1 MHQTTANR
9 LQERTLRNTSPLPLH
24 TSTVQSS
31 VSVRTLDTGQ
41 LNGIPLVLG
50 NRLWLLVASV
60 HHTVLG
66 VKDVRTDGDFD
77 IELVTATSLLLK
89 EVPCGVQQGGEVLD
103 ARIALSSDTGG
114 SDTNTDGLVP
124 VGIGVGEEVR
134 ACRGE
139 GYCNVLEARG
149 LRKEVANVKVLLL
162 GSAARRLESVLLKR
176 NELEE
181 LESLLRGGDESS
193 NSLGGNGGNVGDK
206 NLLEVGGGL
215 CHKDKVVIGNGLEVG
230 VSENL
235 QTAKVAE
242 IETGAKDLG
251 VATALGHLTN
261 LVLEGNSQKLE
272 RGQTLE
278 SEHVVPVAI
287 TSVSKNSPRKSDGS
301 DVLAVLQNVED
312 VSDGVETV
320 DTIKPKL
327 ANVLG
332 ESGVVAEELCSA
344 TDRLV
349 WVLENNRKMV
359 NGGGVVEV
367 SLHPDFSSLPPANVQ
382 FLKSKRQR
390 PLVENMIYPSD

>member
-1 MHQTTANR
+1 
-9 LQERTLRNTSPLPLH
+9 
-24 TSTVQSS
+24 
-31 VSVRTLDTGQ
+31 
-41 LNGIPLVLG
+41 
-50 NRLWLLVASV
+50 V